1 MSNSKYVFES
11 TDTAFKGDVL
21 EHNGPVIVDFWAEWC
36 GPCKALAPVL
46 EELAQEYEDKVIKVV
61 KINVDENP
69 KTAQE
74 YGVRGLPSLFAFK
87 KGELVSQILGNQP
100 RDKIR
105 NVFEEIKD

>member
-1 MSNSKYVFES
+1 MSNSKYVFEC
-11 TDTAFKGDVL
+11 TDAAFKSDVL
-21 EHNGPVIVDFWAEWC
+21 EHGGPVMVDFWAEWC

-46 EELAQEYEDKVIKVV
+46 EELAQEYEDEVKVV

-87 KGELVSQILGNQP
+87 KGELVSQMVGNQS

-105 NVFEEIKD
+105 NAFEEIKN

>member
-1 MSNSKYVFES
+1 MSNSRYVFDS
-11 TDTAFKGDVL
+11 TDAAFKGDVL
-21 EHNGPVIVDFWAEWC
+21 EHDSPVIVDFWAEWC

-46 EELAQEYEDKVIKVV
+46 EELAQEYEDKVKVV

-74 YGVRGLPSLFAFK
+74 YGVRGLPSLFIFK
-87 KGELVSQILGNQP
+87 KGELVSQLVGNQP

-105 NVFEEIKD
+105 NVFEEIQG